1 MLAKANRRERL
12 ILFLILAVVGI
23 FMVFP
28 MVWMLLSSLKT
39 TDEVLSSALTLLPSD
54 PQWSNFSGALEMAPF
69 LNYMWNSFSTA
80 TIIVVVQLFLSS
92 LMAYA
97 LTQMEFKGRNILFMI
112 VLSTYMLPAA
122 TTYVPSYIIISKMGL
137 MDSLSGIVV
146 SNLVNVFT
154 IFLLRQSFLKV
165 PKELI
170 EAARADGASEWTIL
184 WKVVVPTSKNTLVNA
199 SLISFIG
206 NFNNYL
212 WPSLITNSQEN
223 YLISVG
229 LNRFFSSQGA
239 FGETFPLIMAATVI
253 SVFPLII
260 IYFILQKYFI
270 GAITSS
276 EGVKG

>member
-1 MLAKANRRERL
+1 MVKANRRERL
-12 ILFLILAVVGI
+12 VLFLILAVVGI

-39 TDEVLSSALTLLPSD
+39 TDEVLGSALTFLPSD

-69 LNYMWNSFSTA
+69 LKYIWNSFSTA
-80 TIIVVVQLFLSS
+80 TVIVIVQLFLSS

-97 LTQMEFKGRNILFMI
+97 LTQMEFKGRNMLFMI

-199 SLISFIG
+199 SLISFIA

-260 IYFILQKYFI
+260 IYFLLQKYFI

>member
-1 MLAKANRRERL
+1 MVNANRRERF
-12 ILFLILAVVGI
+12 ILFLILAVVGM
-23 FMVFP
+23 FMIFP

-39 TDEVLSSALTLLPSD
+39 TDEVLGSGLTFLPSD

-69 LNYMWNSFSTA
+69 LRYIWNSFSTA
-80 TIIVVVQLFLSS
+80 TIIVFLQLFLSS
-92 LMAYA
+92 LLAYA
-97 LTQMEFKGRNILFMI
+97 LTQMEFKGRNTLFMI

-122 TTYVPSYIIISKMGL
+122 TTYVPSYIIISRMGL
-137 MDSLSGIVV
+137 MDSLTGIVV
-146 SNLVNVFT
+146 SNMVNVFT

-184 WKVVVPTSKNTLVNA
+184 WKVVVPTSKNSLVNA
-199 SLISFIG
+199 SLISFIA

-223 YLISVG
+223 YLVSVG

-239 FGETFPLIMAATVI
+239 FGQTFPLIMAATVI
-253 SVFPLII
+253 SVLPLII
-260 IYFILQKYFI
+260 VYFLLQKYFI